1 MCIGSLEQG
10 GLVFN
15 TSDHPLVVNTSKIK
29 FRSTAD
35 AFFIT
40 LFVDDKYKG
49 WPLKFHFRKAD
60 QGEYSV
66 KLFAPDWSSE
76 ILKIESLFMSST
88 YTVCLSILD
97 DQCPR
102 NEEKCQACEQIT
114 TLEDYPLN
122 VTNLEFEESNTVMK
136 ITWQAPEFS
145 GKIISYDTF
154 LKGNCKIRDTM
165 N

>member
-1 MCIGSLEQG
+1 M
-10 GLVFN
+10 
-15 TSDHPLVVNTSKIK
+15 
-29 FRSTAD
+29 
-35 AFFIT
+35 
-40 LFVDDKYKG
+40 FVDDKNNE
-49 WPLKFHFRKAD
+49 WPLTFHFRKAD

-66 KLFAPDWSSE
+66 KTFDPDWSSK

-122 VTNLEFEESNTVMK
+122 VTNLKFEESNNFMK
-136 ITWQAPEFS
+136 ITWQAPESS
-145 GKIISYDTF
+145 GNIISYDTF
-154 LKGNCKIRDTM
+154 LKGNCKIMDTM
-165 N
+165 NCDKIGSRCITFEHKSKMILILRPIKIFSITLI